1 MARTKRIITPFK
13 TLILPKYLAEKR
25 RAEEVSKWKTTTQFT
40 IK

>member
-1 MARTKRIITPFK
+1 MAKTKRIVVPIK
-13 TLILPKYLAEKR
+13 TLILPKHITEKR